1 MKSKRIYLLLT
12 LLLSGLLVLNAQTP
26 MIGIRAGANIST
38 ISGAGNIYDNS
49 NLKAGSSFS
58 AMVGYSF
65 NKTWSLFGEL
75 GFEQKGF
82 QNLESANS
90 IETKIIRRFDYIN
103 IPVAL
108 RGTYPLNDKISLY
121 GQLGPYNSFLVNS
134 RYDETRNGESV
145 QFVKTDPNINSSDF
159 GWWLGGGVEFP
170 IAGKKFNADLRYS
183 RGIMEVDKVNSDLR
197 NKSLSVSL
205 GYWF

>member
-1 MKSKRIYLLLT
+1 MKTKLNLFFLSLLMT
-12 LLLSGLLVLNAQTP
+12 GIITVNAQSP
-26 MIGIRAGANIST
+26 IIGIRAGANIAT

-49 NLKAGSSFS
+49 NLKSGSSFS
-58 AMVGYSF
+58 AMLGYSLD
-65 NKTWSLFGEL
+65 KTWSLFGEL

-82 QNLESANS
+82 QNSLSSNS
-90 IETKIIRRFDYIN
+90 IESKITRRFDYIN

-108 RGTYPLNDKISLY
+108 RGTYPLNDKISIY

-134 RYDETRNGESV
+134 KYDETRNGESI
-145 QFVKTDPNINSSDF
+145 QSKKTDPNINSSDF

-183 RGIMEVDKVNSDLR
+183 RGIMEVDKTNSELR
-197 NKSLSVSL
+197 NKSLTVSL
-205 GYWF
+205 GFWF

>member
-1 MKSKRIYLLLT
+1 MKSKMIYTLLALLLP
-12 LLLSGLLVLNAQTP
+12 GLMVLNAQTSI
-26 MIGIRAGANIST
+26 IGIRAGANIAT

-58 AMVGYSF
+58 AMVCYSL

-90 IETKIIRRFDYIN
+90 IETKIMRRFDYIN

-108 RGTYPLNDKISLY
+108 RGTYPVNDKISLY

-134 RYDETRNGESV
+134 KYDETRNGESI
-145 QFVKTDPNINSSDF
+145 QSVKTDPNIKSSDF

-170 IAGKKFNADLRYS
+170 IAGKKFNVDLRYS

-205 GYWF
+205 GFWF

>member
-1 MKSKRIYLLLT
+1 MKSKMSYLII
-12 LLLSGLLVLNAQTP
+12 GLLMSVILVANAQSTI
-26 MIGIRAGANIST
+26 IGIRAGANIAT

-58 AMVGYSF
+58 AMACYSF

-75 GFEQKGF
+75 GYEQKGF

-121 GQLGPYNSFLVNS
+121 CQLGPYNSFLVNS
-134 RYDETRNGESV
+134 KYDETRNGESI
-145 QFVKTDPNINSSDF
+145 QSVKTDPNIKSSDF

-197 NKSLSVSL
+197 NKSLSASL
-205 GYWF
+205 GFWF

>member
-1 MKSKRIYLLLT
+1 M
-12 LLLSGLLVLNAQTP
+12 LSMVIANAQSTS
-26 MIGIRAGANIST
+26 IGIRAGVNIAT

-49 NLKAGSSFS
+49 NLKPGSSFS
-58 AMVGYSF
+58 AMVNYKF
-65 NKTWSLFGEL
+65 NSTWSLFGEL

-82 QNLESANS
+82 QNLKSANN
-90 IETKIIRRFDYIN
+90 IETRIIRCFDYIN
-103 IPVAL
+103 IPIAL
-108 RGTYPLNDKISLY
+108 RGTFPLNDKISLY

-134 RYDETRNGESV
+134 RYDETRNGESM
-145 QFVKTDPNINSSDF
+145 QTVKTDKNIKSSDF

-170 IAGKKFNADLRYS
+170 IAGRKFIADLRYC

-205 GYWF
+205 GFWFSRRGCLKSYNI